1 MDDPNYEIITM
12 FALAF
17 DCSHLIITTYV
28 RLSAAKL
35 KKDQLMFIKKI
46 ILTLMILN
54 LVECIFKSS
63 EFKDAVFNKKVFRH
77 PMKKLS
83 SKNHKIYTQESN
95 KVSLSCFDDKRHFK
109 DDGINTLAH
118 GHKDIQIKLKKNF
131 FS

>member
-17 DCSHLIITTYV
+17 DCSRLIITTYV
-28 RLSAAKL
+28 QLSAEKL

-54 LVECIFKSS
+54 LVQCIFKSS
-63 EFKDAVFNKKVFRH
+63 EFKDVVFNEKVFRH

-83 SKNHKIYTQESN
+83 SKNHKIYTQESD
-95 KVSLSCFDDKRHFK
+95 KVSLSCFDDKRHSK
-109 DDGINTLAH
+109 NDGINTLAH
-118 GHKDIQIKLKKNF
+118 GHKDIQIK
-131 FS
+131 

>member
-17 DCSHLIITTYV
+17 DCSRLIITTYV
-28 RLSAAKL
+28 RLSAEKL

-54 LVECIFKSS
+54 LVQCIFKSS
-63 EFKDAVFNKKVFRH
+63 EFKDVVFNKNVFRH

-83 SKNHKIYTQESN
+83 SKNHKIYTQESD

-109 DDGINTLAH
+109 DDGINTLAD
-118 GHKDIQIKLKKNF
+118 GHKDIQIKLKKKF